1 MEETCHHVREDKND
15 MSEMKRVWQK
25 TESLHDFSFFFFYL
39 NIVVL
44 FPAIPILFN
53 FLTYHV
59 KVYKTFFKNCNKFSR
74 FICIKQQ
81 MDKMRLRITQNSTR
95 TGG

>member
-15 MSEMKRVWQK
+15 MSEMKSVAGNK
-25 TESLHDFSFFFFYL
+25 VYMILVFFHL

-59 KVYKTFFKNCNKFSR
+59 KVYKTSF
-74 FICIKQQ
+74 
-81 MDKMRLRITQNSTR
+81 
-95 TGG
+95 

>member
-25 TESLHDFSFFFFYL
+25 TESLHDFSFFHF
-39 NIVVL
+39 NVVVL

-59 KVYKTFFKNCNKFSR
+59 KVYKTSF
-74 FICIKQQ
+74 
-81 MDKMRLRITQNSTR
+81 
-95 TGG
+95 